1 MWGKLITGVL
11 MSVAGRLIAA
21 LGLSFVSYVGLN
33 EIQGYLL
40 NQVQTQIGGIPNDA
54 LQLAYIAGMGVVLNW
69 IFGTF
74 AFIASMK
81 TMSKLSA
88 GIQRK

>member
-1 MWGKLITGVL
+1 MWGQLITGVL
-11 MSVAGRLIAA
+11 MNVAGRVMAA
-21 LGLSFVSYVGLN
+21 FGLAFVSYVGLN

-40 NQVQTQIGGIPNDA
+40 ERVQEQIGGIPSDA
-54 LQLAYIAGMGVVLNW
+54 LNLAYIAGIGVALNW

-74 AFIASMK
+74 AFIASLK
-81 TMSKLSA
+81 AVSKLSA